1 MLKKR
6 TKRESR
12 ERINVP
18 RLWEEIEEEFY
29 PGRRVGLGER
39 VLYFHLLRLTRLAGK
54 RLLNI
59 SVPRL
64 ALALSMSK
72 NGTRNAL
79 YGLAKN
85 GAVRLLQHNRAG
97 HYMEVKLPRE
107 IPGYAPDAE
116 TSAMEQVCWSK
127 GRENRRAIFEREG
140 HHCFYCGKP
149 LGVASRALDHVV
161 PQVYGG
167 GDSYRNVVACCT
179 QCNSAKKTA
188 TGEEFLRRLFL
199 EGMLGRKVFF
209 RRIRVLE
216 ELKQGKLKPEMKK
229 NMAD

>member
-85 GAVRLLQHNRAG
+85 GAVRLLQHSRAG
-97 HYMEVKLPRE
+97 HHLEVKLPRE
-107 IPGYAPDAE
+107 IPGYAPDTEA
-116 TSAMEQVCWSK
+116 SAMEEVCWTK
-127 GRENRRAIFEREG
+127 GRESRRAIFERERQR
-140 HHCFYCGKP
+140 CFYCGKR
-149 LGVASRALDHVV
+149 LSVASRALDHVV

-179 QCNSAKKTA
+179 QCNSSKKTA
-188 TGEEFLRRLFL
+188 TGEEFLRELYL
-199 EGMLGRKVFF
+199 KGLLSRKDFF
-209 RRIRVLE
+209 RRIRALE
-216 ELKQGKLKPEMKK
+216 ELKQGKLKPEMKQG
-229 NMAD
+229 